1 MKVKQRENLR
11 VFQAKLPDDSSTYC
25 TCIGVRMCDFT
36 IPIVCDVYHSPSP
49 SHALTCIYT
58 NSHGNLIKR

>member
-36 IPIVCDVYHSPSP
+36 IPIVCDVYHSPVPPMLLHVSIQT
-49 SHALTCIYT
+49 AMET
-58 NSHGNLIKR
+58 